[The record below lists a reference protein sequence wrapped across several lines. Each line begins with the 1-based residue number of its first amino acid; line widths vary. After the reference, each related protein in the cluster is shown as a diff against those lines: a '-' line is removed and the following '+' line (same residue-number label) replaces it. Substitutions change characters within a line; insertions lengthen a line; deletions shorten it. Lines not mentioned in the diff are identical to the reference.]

1 MNFKS
6 YNFRAPI
13 CIMLS
18 IIFVSGVAKQL
29 NPAIDIL
36 LMAAPYIFRSY
47 INVNN
52 NNNLSAENYGVNL
65 SDKIQEYLILS

>member
-1 MNFKS
+1 MNII
-6 YNFRAPI
+6 RAPI

-18 IIFVSGVAKQL
+18 VIFVSGVAKQL

-36 LMAAPYIFRSY
+36 LMAAPYIFKSY

-52 NNNLSAENYGVNL
+52 NNNLSNEYSGVNL